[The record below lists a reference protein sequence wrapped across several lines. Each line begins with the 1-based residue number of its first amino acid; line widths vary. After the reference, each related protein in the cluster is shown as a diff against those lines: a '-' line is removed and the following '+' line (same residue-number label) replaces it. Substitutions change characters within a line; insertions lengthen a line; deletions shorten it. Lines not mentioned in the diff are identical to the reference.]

1 MTSSGIVK
9 ETILSDTEKLDW
21 IKKEDTTI
29 IVFLPLPR
37 ADRAKSRESAADQI
51 ITRKQP
57 GNDDTREIEKKTPH
71 TTLQQLQEP
80 TQPPSQPSETTQ
92 KRWAKTLNNFETPL
106 LGPPNVCA
114 SSRHLE

>member
-9 ETILSDTEKLDW
+9 ETILSDTDKLDW
-21 IKKEDTTI
+21 IEKEDTTI

-37 ADRAKSRESAADQI
+37 ADRAKSRESAENQL

-57 GNDDTREIEKKTPH
+57 GNRKEDTTYH
-71 TTLQQLQEP
+71 TATTSGDNSATIP
-80 TQPPSQPSETTQ
+80 TFGTDPEEMG
-92 KRWAKTLNNFETPL
+92 KNFEQLGNPL